1 MHIILLVATNF
12 LVVNNSKELHD
23 QLSERKKERR
33 NLLMNEDK
41 KCPICPKCET
51 EYDSTSK
58 KNDEINVC
66 PNCEKME
73 ALRIYA
79 KHLDLTK

>member
-1 MHIILLVATNF
+1 
-12 LVVNNSKELHD
+12 
-23 QLSERKKERR
+23 
-33 NLLMNEDK
+33 MNEDK
-41 KCPICPKCET
+41 KCPICPKCES